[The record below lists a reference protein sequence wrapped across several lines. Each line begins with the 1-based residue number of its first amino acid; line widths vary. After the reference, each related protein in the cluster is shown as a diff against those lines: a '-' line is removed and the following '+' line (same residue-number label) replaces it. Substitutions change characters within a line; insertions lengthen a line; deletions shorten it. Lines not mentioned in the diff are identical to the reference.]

1 MRRRGLFGPFLLVV
15 IGSAL
20 LASNLIPNWSVGAAF
35 AEHWPWLLV
44 VWGGTHLLEQALSP
58 ALGWRR
64 PRPLGGGA
72 VVLALLLAIAGTA
85 ARQAR
90 SADFGFI
97 RPWDRDWFHEEKHSF
112 PVELEAAAAAKLRLD
127 GLRGELEIRGDQE
140 ASTVAVTGEMLLTGN
155 DQAAAERRVETARL
169 ELVEDAGDGRLT
181 LRAADRVG
189 AAPGREYRVTVIVP
203 ASTAIEARNVAG
215 RLSVADLEGDVAI
228 EGRGDVRTE
237 GIGGAVAIDLEHG
250 KRVEVLRAGSLE
262 LKGSAD
268 HLDVRT
274 VSGGVRIDGN
284 LFRDAYLAELDGP
297 VELISRRTRLQAAK
311 VAGAVE
317 IERERLI
324 AKSIEAMQLEAKGSR
339 RIEVLAPVGETSAFL
354 ERGKLIVEPGAE
366 SGEMEI
372 RGLRADVEARIG
384 EELALSI
391 DAEAKR
397 GEVRTFLEETN
408 EAQATGGVRL
418 RLESEGGDVEIRPAK
433 PRAVEERL

>member
-1 MRRRGLFGPFLLVV
+1 MRRRGLFGPFLLVL
-15 IGSAL
+15 IGTAL
-20 LASNLIPNWSVGAAF
+20 LASNLIPDWSVGAAF

-44 VWGGTHLLEQALSP
+44 IWGGTHLLEQALSP
-58 ALGWRR
+58 SLGWRR

-112 PVELEAAAAAKLRLD
+112 PVELEAAAAAVLRLD

-140 ASTVAVTGEMLLTGN
+140 ATGIAVTGEMLLTGN

-169 ELVEDAGDGRLT
+169 ELVEEAGDSRLT

-189 AAPGREYRVTVIVP
+189 AAPGREYRITVTVP
-203 ASTAIEARNVAG
+203 RRTAIDAKNVAG
-215 RLSVADLEGDVAI
+215 RLSIADVEGDVAI
-228 EGRGDVRTE
+228 EGRGHVRTE

-250 KRVEVLRAGSLE
+250 KRIEVLRASSLE

-268 HLDVRT
+268 HLDVRA
-274 VSGGVRIDGN
+274 VSGGVKIDGN

-297 VELISRRTRLQAAK
+297 VELISRRTRLQATK
-311 VAGAVE
+311 LAGSVE

-324 AKSIEAMQLEAKGSR
+324 AKRVQEMQLETKGSR
-339 RIEVLAPVGETSAFL
+339 RIEVLGPVGKTSAFA

-366 SGEMEI
+366 SGETEI
-372 RGLRADVEARIG
+372 RGLRADVEARIAKD
-384 EELALSI
+384 LTLSI

-397 GEVRTFLEETN
+397 GEVRTFLEETDDAN
-408 EAQATGGVRL
+408 ATGGVRL

-433 PRAVEERL
+433 PREVEERF